1 MSKSDD
7 TLGETMEW
15 SEEREKFF
23 LELLAERVNRD
34 ANGTPIYK
42 KCDWV
47 QMNEKIFMKFGL
59 SYGEIKLKAKYN
71 RLRMAHTKFGE
82 LISHTGVTWNS
93 ETGRVEA
100 AGEVWGGFL
109 QRDKIFTTFKNR
121 GCKLYSLMDLVF
133 GKSNAKGSF
142 KNPSTT
148 GPQTSEEERR
158 IEDNYLGEDASASSY
173 TKWQKVDVESESLP
187 GTKRQKVDVEIESL
201 PGMRREKRNAGK
213 ESLNNLFHA
222 WSDSM
227 VARKEKYLAKAERIK
242 AESSAGGGESSIDD
256 CMTLLDAIPD
266 VSTTSYNNALTRFL
280 DGGWRRMFVLM
291 PDARRKAWLE
301 TLND

>member
-7 TLGETMEW
+7 THGETMEW

-47 QMNEKIFMKFGL
+47 QMNDKIFMKFGL

-100 AGEVWGGFL
+100 AGEVWGGFIH
-109 QRDKIFTTFKNR
+109 RDKFFTTFKNR

-158 IEDNYLGEDASASSY
+158 IEDDYLGEASDSNY
-173 TKWQKVDVESESLP
+173 IKRQKVDVESESLP
-187 GTKRQKVDVEIESL
+187 GTKSQKVEVEIESL
-201 PGMRREKRNAGK
+201 PGMRREKRNSGK

-227 VARKEKYLAKAERIK
+227 VARKEKDLAKAEKIK

-256 CMTLLDAIPD
+256 CMILLDAIPD
-266 VSTTSYNNALTRFL
+266 VSTTS
-280 DGGWRRMFVLM
+280 
-291 PDARRKAWLE
+291 
-301 TLND
+301 

>member
-7 TLGETMEW
+7 THGETMEW
-15 SEEREKFF
+15 SEEREKYF

-42 KCDWV
+42 KSDWV

-71 RLRMAHTKFGE
+71 RLRLTHTKFGE
-82 LISHTGVTWNS
+82 LISHTGVTWNF
-93 ETGRVEA
+93 ETGKVEA

-133 GKSNAKGSF
+133 GKSTAKGSF

-148 GPQTSEEERR
+148 RPQTSEEERR
-158 IEDNYLGEDASASSY
+158 IEDDYLGEASDSNY
-173 TKWQKVDVESESLP
+173 IRRQKVDVETESLP

-213 ESLNNLFHA
+213 ESLNNLFNV
-222 WSDSM
+222 WSESM
-227 VARKEKYLAKAERIK
+227 VARKEKDLAKAERIK
-242 AESSAGGGESSIDD
+242 AESGVGGEESSIDD

-266 VSTTSYNNALTRFL
+266 VSTTSYNRALTRLL
-280 DGGWRRMFVLM
+280 DAGWRRMFVLM
-291 PDARRKAWLE
+291 PDARRKAWLD
-301 TLND
+301 TLKD